1 LVFDE
6 LPNFGD
12 CSVERGK
19 LVGNMT
25 ACRPIPLTPIF
36 FFFITTCYAA

>member
-25 ACRPIPLTPIF
+25 ACRSILLTPTYF
-36 FFFITTCYAA
+36 CL

>member
-12 CSVERGK
+12 CSVEREK

-25 ACRPIPLTPIF
+25 GYRPIFLIPIF
-36 FFFITTCYAA
+36 FSL